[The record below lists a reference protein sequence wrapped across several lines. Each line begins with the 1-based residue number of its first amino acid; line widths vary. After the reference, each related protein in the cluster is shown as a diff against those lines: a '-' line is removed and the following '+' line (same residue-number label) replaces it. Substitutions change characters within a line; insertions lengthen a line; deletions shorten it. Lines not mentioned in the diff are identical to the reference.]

1 METYEIQIQLKHES
15 SLWASLNNEANDPV
29 YVYFSKEEAET
40 QLEKV
45 QNEYFPNHCRIVKR
59 D

>member
-1 METYEIQIQLKHES
+1 METYEIQIQLRLES
-15 SLWASLNNEANDPV
+15 SLWASLNNEANDPI
-29 YVYFSKEEAET
+29 YVYSSKEEAEI

-45 QNEYFPNHCRIVKR
+45 QNEYFPNQCRIVKR